1 MKQRKM
7 KITLVILCAV
17 IMPWL
22 CHAQSDSLKVQQS
35 IREVV
40 VTGSRHHSDVRHA
53 PLNISIIPHSK
64 IEQQHN
70 PSLLPT
76 IAQQVPG
83 LFITSR
89 SNMGYGVST
98 GAAGGMS
105 MRGIGGSPTTGLLVT
120 IDGVPQYMGLMGH
133 PIADVCHSVMAESV
147 EVLRGPSSV
156 LYGSNAMG
164 GVINIVTRKMQQDGV
179 EDDIELSYGSFN
191 TLQSALSNRVR
202 KGRFCSSAGA
212 TYNYTDGHRANLRFE
227 QAGGNLNLAYSL
239 SPHWDISLSGQIT
252 HFNASNPGSI
262 DSPIIDN
269 DSRITRYASTLSV
282 KNQYTTSSG
291 AINIFYNG
299 GRHRINDGYSPGEQP
314 LDYRFNSRDKML
326 GVAIYQRFALHS
338 STSIILGIDYQHFGG
353 KAWNRYLSDGSTSL
367 SSDRAANEVA
377 GYIAARQ
384 RIANRLTLDAGIR
397 LDHHSQAGS
406 EWIPQ
411 ASATYMPGHGV
422 VLKAMAS
429 KGFRF
434 PTIREMY
441 MFPPHNPDL
450 KPESIVSY
458 ELSLA
463 QTVREGQLHYGVNI
477 YYIDGKNMIRT
488 QPVDGRPLN
497 INTGAVENWGVECQ
511 VSWFPARAWSIEANY
526 SFLDMK
532 HPVVAAPKHKAYL
545 GVGFSKGRFAANSS
559 VQYIGGL
566 IIQSSPLLT
575 EHDIVLWDAGIDF
588 RLFKAVTL
596 FLRAENIL
604 SQRYQINAGYPMP
617 RINCRGGIKFK
628 L

>member
-1 MKQRKM
+1 MQRKM

-17 IMPWL
+17 IMPLL
-22 CHAQSDSLKVQQS
+22 CRAQKDSLQVQKP

-53 PLNISIIPHSK
+53 PLSISVIPHSK

-70 PSLLPT
+70 SSLLHT
-76 IAQQVPG
+76 IARQVPS

-105 MRGIGGSPTTGLLVT
+105 MRGIGGSPTTALLIT

-133 PIADVCHSVMAESV
+133 PIADICHSAMAESV

-191 TLQSALSNRVR
+191 TLQSSLTNRVR
-202 KGRFCSSAGA
+202 RGRFSSSAGA
-212 TYNYTDGHRANLRFE
+212 IYNYTDGHRANLRFE
-227 QAGGNLNLAYSL
+227 QAGGNLSLAYSL
-239 SPHWDISLSGQIT
+239 SSHWDISLSGQVT

-262 DSPIIDN
+262 YDPIIDN
-269 DSRITRYASTLSV
+269 DSRITRYGSTLSV
-282 KNQYTTSSG
+282 KNQYDTSSG

-299 GRHRINDGYSPGEQP
+299 GRHRINDGYAPDEQP
-314 LDYRFNSRDKML
+314 LDYRFNSRDEMM
-326 GVAIYQRFALHS
+326 GVAIYQRITLLR
-338 STSIILGIDYQHFGG
+338 STSITLGFDYQHFGG
-353 KAWNRYLSDGSTSL
+353 KAWNRYLGDWSYSL
-367 SSDRAANEVA
+367 TANRAADELA
-377 GYIAARQ
+377 GYITARQ
-384 RIANRLTLDAGIR
+384 SIARQLILDAGIR
-397 LDHHSQAGS
+397 LDHHSRTGS

-411 ASATYMPGHGV
+411 ASITYMFNHGV

-441 MFPPHNPDL
+441 MFPPQNPDL
-450 KPESIVSY
+450 KPESIASY

-463 QTVREGQLHYGVNI
+463 QTLREGRVRYGVNL

-511 VSWFPARAWSIEANY
+511 VSWLPFRHWQVEANY

-532 HPVVAAPKHKAYL
+532 YPVVAAPKHKAYL
-545 GVGFSKGRFAANSS
+545 SIGFSKGRFAVNSS

-575 EHDIVLWDAGIDF
+575 EHNIVLWDAGIDF
-588 RLFKAVTL
+588 RLLNIMSV
-596 FLRAENIL
+596 FLRADNL
-604 SQRYQINAGYPMP
+604 LAQRYQINAGYPMP
-617 RINCRGGIKFK
+617 GATFKAGVKFK
-628 L
+628 F